1 MSAQPAVLEMPRW
14 LRAKN
19 VVFAFVGAMALYVV
33 FHNERF
39 LVDAADPN
47 WKHIEPFKWWLL
59 PHATAAACALVL
71 APLQFSDR
79 LRRRFTMQHRVIG
92 RIYVAG
98 VFIGAPLGVYIQ
110 HYEERLG
117 IPASFT
123 VLTAVDAALWTT
135 CTGIAF
141 LFAMRRRISQH
152 RQWMTRSFAVALV
165 FLEGRA
171 ISGLGGWDDAPPEV
185 AETII
190 WSCLAMSLLMADIAN
205 QWHESR
211 AGIRPRAPHPRVPA

>member
-1 MSAQPAVLEMPRW
+1 MSAEPAFFQLPRG
-14 LRAKN
+14 LRAKDL
-19 VVFAFVGAMALYVV
+19 VFAFVGVMALYVI

-59 PHATAAACALVL
+59 PHGIAAACALLL

-79 LRRRFTMQHRVIG
+79 LRRRFTLAHRVIG
-92 RIYVAG
+92 RVYVAG

-110 HYEERLG
+110 HFEERLG
-117 IPASFT
+117 SPASFT
-123 VLTAVDAALWTT
+123 VLTVVDATLWMT

-141 LFAMRRRISQH
+141 MFAMKRRIPQH

-171 ISGLGGWDDAPPEV
+171 VSGIFGWDDES
-185 AETII
+185 AEFTEMVI
-190 WSCLAMSLLMADIAN
+190 WSCLALSLLAADIAN
-205 QWHESR
+205 QWQESR
-211 AGIRPRAPHPRVPA
+211 AAR